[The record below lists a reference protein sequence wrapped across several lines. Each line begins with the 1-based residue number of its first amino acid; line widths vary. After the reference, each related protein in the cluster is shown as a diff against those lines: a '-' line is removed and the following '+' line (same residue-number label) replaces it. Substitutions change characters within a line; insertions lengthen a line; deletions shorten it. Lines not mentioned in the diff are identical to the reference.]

1 MSSITNEKPNSNKTA
16 NPNSTESTKDF
27 VEKKG
32 CEEKEINLIFSKNQN
47 MSSNSNTTITK
58 DMASVKHLKE
68 IYKDFIKDKP
78 KKERVKMMKDFGE
91 KIKGKKQP
99 YRKAQYRKLMEKYG
113 GWEKRVKKP
122 ADEES
127 VSSFGS
133 VEEIE
138 QEQQI
143 EDVKEE
149 GTISFSSSC
158 DETSE
163 EEIEIEEEIDQDQ
176 ELKELVE
183 KMEKKEETLLDAL
196 KEEEIVVEQLSWIE
210 GISLSEAVFNT
221 LPDEVK
227 RVMIEDLKEKNR
239 LKDELTK
246 NTTKHFHAKRK
257 GEVKRKPKS
266 SKSEI
271 YEVWSHQFNNGHPPP
286 WFKHSLHSED
296 EGGVVDVWHFDYD
309 EIWEHYVVNWEKSS
323 THISKTSLSF
333 NTFLTCNENH
343 RKATHKYLSAFNKGY
358 VITGIQDDKLRAKA
372 LQQKYKALSK
382 PTFTF
387 PELPNYEECYE
398 AMNMAKKTTKKTEK
412 KKTSLGP
419 SLVL

>member
-32 CEEKEINLIFSKNQN
+32 GGIAKKDLIFSQNQN

-58 DMASVKHLKE
+58 DMASAKHLKE
-68 IYKDFIKDKP
+68 IYKDFIKDEP
-78 KKERVKMMKDFGE
+78 KEEREKMMKDFRE
-91 KIKGKKQP
+91 KIKGKTQP
-99 YRKAQYRKLMEKYG
+99 QRKAQYRKIMEKYG
-113 GWEKRVKKP
+113 GWEKRVKKT

-143 EDVKEE
+143 EDVKEAP
-149 GTISFSSSC
+149 TITFSESC
-158 DETSE
+158 DDTSE
-163 EEIEIEEEIDQDQ
+163 EEIEIEEEIDIDQ

-183 KMEKKEETLLDAL
+183 KMEKKE
-196 KEEEIVVEQLSWIE
+196 EEEIVVEQLSWIE

-239 LKDELTK
+239 LRDELTK

-257 GEVKRKPKS
+257 GEKKRKAHNS
-266 SKSEI
+266 ASEI
-271 YEVWSHQFNNGHPPP
+271 YEVWCHLFNTGHAPD
-286 WFKHSLHSED
+286 WFKHTLKSAD
-296 EGGVVDVWHFDYD
+296 KGKCVVDEWHFDYNKD
-309 EIWEHYVVNWEKSS
+309 WDHYEVNWEKSS
-323 THISKTSLSF
+323 TNIPKATLSF

-343 RKATHKYLSAFNKGY
+343 RKATNKYLPRDFSKDYEVLPATDPKWGPSGST
-358 VITGIQDDKLRAKA
+358 IADKARAKA
-372 LQQKYKALSK
+372 IQSKFKALSK

-387 PELPNYEECYE
+387 PPIDDYDEAYE
-398 AMNMAKKTTKKTEK
+398 AMTMAKNTTKKT
-412 KKTSLGP
+412 KKTK
-419 SLVL
+419 